1 MFGIGGGEILVVAIV
16 ALLLFGNEDL
26 PKNMRK
32 MVKAWNDFR
41 GVTNDLQ
48 RSWLDVRDQVARDIM
63 TERPDSQTQPSD
75 SHSAESAAQVTGSGD
90 SKSPL
95 PPPEGLHDGAFGQPV
110 IQPAQGSLAQ
120 GHLEESEAEPLS
132 ANPIS
137 TSTSCAESVVAGD
150 QNASMQSADSSATPV
165 GQNPLNDKST

>member
-63 TERPDSQTQPSD
+63 TDRPESQQSD
-75 SHSAESAAQVTGSGD
+75 THTTDSAAQVTGSDD

-120 GHLEESEAEPLS
+120 GHLVESEAEPMV
-132 ANPIS
+132 ANPSS
-137 TSTSCAESVVAGD
+137 TSTNSAEQAVAGEK
-150 QNASMQSADSSATPV
+150 NVSLQSADSSTTQV
-165 GQNPLNDKST
+165 GQNSLNDKST